1 MAITSTAKDD
11 ITKPTSGRIS
21 KETQRE
27 VDRLLVKELRENL
40 EHHVSE
46 LISLRSAIS
55 LRIPSERDFVISA
68 FSDALF
74 NSRSLLEK
82 AQRIED
88 RLKRSR

>member
-1 MAITSTAKDD
+1 MTTAKDD

-21 KETQRE
+21 SQTKRE

-40 EHHVSE
+40 ERHISE
-46 LISLRSAIS
+46 LISLRSTIS
-55 LRIPSERDFVISA
+55 LKIPTERDFIISA
-68 FSDALF
+68 FSDALY

>member
-1 MAITSTAKDD
+1 MAITSTTKDD

-21 KETQRE
+21 SETKRE
-27 VDRLLVKELRENL
+27 VDRLLVRELREEA

-46 LISLRSAIS
+46 LISLRSEIS
-55 LRIPSERDFVISA
+55 LHLPKERDFIISA
-68 FSDALF
+68 FSDALY

-88 RLKRSR
+88 RLKRSK

>member
-1 MAITSTAKDD
+1 VAITSTAKDD

-21 KETQRE
+21 SETKRE
-27 VDRLLVKELRENL
+27 VDRLLVRELRENL
-40 EHHVSE
+40 EHHVGE
-46 LISLRSAIS
+46 MISLRSAIS
-55 LRIPSERDFVISA
+55 LKIPMERDFIISA

>member
-1 MAITSTAKDD
+1 MTTAKDD

-21 KETQRE
+21 SETKRE

-40 EHHVSE
+40 EHHISE

-55 LRIPSERDFVISA
+55 LKIPMERDFIISA

-74 NSRSLLEK
+74 NSRSLLDK
-82 AQRIED
+82 AVRIED
-88 RLKRSR
+88 RLKRSK

>member
-1 MAITSTAKDD
+1 MTTAKDD
-11 ITKPTSGRIS
+11 IIKPTSGRIS
-21 KETQRE
+21 SETKRE

-40 EHHVSE
+40 EHHIGE
-46 LISLRSAIS
+46 LISLRSEIS
-55 LRIPSERDFVISA
+55 LKIPTERDFIISA

-88 RLKRSR
+88 RLKRSK

>member
-21 KETQRE
+21 SETKRE

-40 EHHVSE
+40 EHHVGE
-46 LISLRSAIS
+46 MISLRSVIS
-55 LRIPSERDFVISA
+55 LHFPSERDFIISA

-74 NSRSLLEK
+74 NSRSLLDK

>member
-1 MAITSTAKDD
+1 MTTAKDD

-21 KETQRE
+21 RETQRE

-55 LRIPSERDFVISA
+55 LKIPTERDFIVSA
-68 FSDALF
+68 FSDALY

-88 RLKRSR
+88 RLKRSK

>member
-1 MAITSTAKDD
+1 MTTAKDD

-21 KETQRE
+21 SETKRE

-40 EHHVSE
+40 EHHISE

-55 LRIPSERDFVISA
+55 LKIPTERDFIISA
-68 FSDALF
+68 FSDALY
-74 NSRSLLEK
+74 NSRQLLDK
-82 AQRIED
+82 AVRIED

>member
-1 MAITSTAKDD
+1 MAAKL
-11 ITKPTSGRIS
+11 S

-40 EHHVSE
+40 EHHIGE

-55 LRIPSERDFVISA
+55 LRIPTERDFIISA

-74 NSRSLLEK
+74 NSRQLLEK

-88 RLKRSR
+88 RLKRSK

>member
-21 KETQRE
+21 SETRRE
-27 VDRLLVKELRENL
+27 VDRLLVRELREEA

-55 LRIPSERDFVISA
+55 LRIPSERDFIISA
-68 FSDALF
+68 FSDALY
-74 NSRSLLEK
+74 NSRQLLDK
-82 AQRIED
+82 AVRIED